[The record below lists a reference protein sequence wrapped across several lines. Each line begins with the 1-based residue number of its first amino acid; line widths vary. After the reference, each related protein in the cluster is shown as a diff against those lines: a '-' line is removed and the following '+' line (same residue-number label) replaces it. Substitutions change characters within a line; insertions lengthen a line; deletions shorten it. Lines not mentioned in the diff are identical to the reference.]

1 MPQVNFNYFALHYL
15 NLWLTKD
22 RKWCEAL
29 EGNDEAAK
37 LRALTEAATFYKVAR
52 NLRKVHDVGSGIL
65 RYKPVL
71 DIIDVLDPITFQ
83 GVRLIPSI
91 EAIRSRIS
99 KSYGNRGVTSLTTKI
114 SLAEPHALVIDEI
127 GKDEDGKPIEIFF
140 GALAMEQWGIRP
152 IPDEERLDLT
162 HYPDKFVEF

>member
-29 EGNDEAAK
+29 AGNDEAAK

-52 NLRKVHDVGSGIL
+52 NLRKVHDVGKGIR

-71 DIIDVLDPITFQ
+71 DVIDAKASNNFEGAQ
-83 GVRLIPSI
+83 LIPSI
-91 EAIRSRIS
+91 MDVVGQIS
-99 KSYGNRGVTSLTTKI
+99 QRY
-114 SLAEPHALVIDEI
+114 
-127 GKDEDGKPIEIFF
+127 
-140 GALAMEQWGIRP
+140 
-152 IPDEERLDLT
+152 
-162 HYPDKFVEF
+162 